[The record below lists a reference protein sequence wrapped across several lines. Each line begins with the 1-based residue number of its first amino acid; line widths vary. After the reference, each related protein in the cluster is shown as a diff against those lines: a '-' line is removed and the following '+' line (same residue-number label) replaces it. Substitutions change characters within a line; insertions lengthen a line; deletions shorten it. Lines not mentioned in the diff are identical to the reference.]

1 MRREFPVSTAGLG
14 AAFDFVAEAI
24 GRDGPARGLAQR
36 ISVIVDEVCA
46 NMIRYDDSL
55 TDAQRFSLEL
65 RPGADPGTGETVLVI
80 SDPGRPFNPLE
91 ERSGPA
97 PEIGGHGL
105 ALIRGLSSSA
115 RYERVDGL
123 NRLTLSIPSGD

>member
-1 MRREFPVSTAGLG
+1 MSTAGLG
-14 AAFDFVAEAI
+14 AAFDFVAEAV
-24 GRDGPARGLAQR
+24 GRDGGGRAAAQR

-46 NMIRYDDSL
+46 NLLRHDDSL
-55 TDAQRFSLEL
+55 TGADRFALEL
-65 RPGADPGTGETVLVI
+65 EPGRGETLLVI

-91 ERSGPA
+91 ARDGPA

-115 RYERVDGL
+115 RYERVEGR
-123 NRLTLSIPSGD
+123 NRLILSIPAGD